1 MDLIVLLG
9 IALVFGA
16 IFLLVMGLAQPR
28 INPMDAR
35 IAAIHGENYGGN
47 YLMGSDDS
55 RPEPMKTRLL
65 GPMASQLGSSLQKL
79 LPINWVRGTE
89 KQLVMA
95 GEPTTVSGF
104 LMGSAIAEGVLILF
118 GFTIISSGGG
128 FGGTNTLILG
138 GLAVIGVIGPKIWLS
153 NRVRFRQK
161 QILKSLPDAFD
172 LVTTC
177 VEAGLGL
184 EAALAKV
191 AEKVEGPFSE
201 ELTVML
207 HEVSLGRLRREAM
220 KDLGDRVGL
229 ADLSAFINAVI
240 QAETMGT
247 SIAAVLRVQADQ
259 MRVKRRQ
266 RAEQQA
272 QAAPIKMMF
281 PLVLCIFPTM
291 FLVILGPAGIQIYEQ
306 FVNRAQ

>member
-1 MDLIVLLG
+1 VDLIVILG

-16 IFLLVMGLAQPR
+16 IFLLVMGLAQPQV
-28 INPMDAR
+28 NPMDAR
-35 IAAIHGENYGGN
+35 VAAIRGENYSVDYFTGG
-47 YLMGSDDS
+47 DS
-55 RPEPMKTRLL
+55 SAAPMKSRLL
-65 GPMASQLGSSLQKL
+65 GPMAAQLGGSLQRL
-79 LPINWVRGTE
+79 LPVNWVKGIER
-89 KQLVMA
+89 QLVMA
-95 GEPTTVSGF
+95 GEPTTVTGF
-104 LMGSAIAEGVLILF
+104 LVGVAVAETVLVLF
-118 GFTIISSGGG
+118 GLTIISSGGG
-128 FGGTNTLILG
+128 FGGTNTIILG
-138 GLAVIGVIGPKIWLS
+138 GLGVVGLIGPKIWLN

-184 EAALAKV
+184 EAALARV
-191 AEKVEGPFSE
+191 AEKVEGPFGE
-201 ELTVML
+201 ELAIML

-220 KDLGDRVGL
+220 KDLGERVGL
-229 ADLSAFINAVI
+229 PDLTTFINAVI
-240 QAETMGT
+240 QAESMGT

-281 PLVLCIFPTM
+281 PLVLCIFPCM

-306 FVNRAQ
+306 FVQRG

>member
-1 MDLIVLLG
+1 MDLIVILA
-9 IALVFGA
+9 IASIFGA
-16 IFLLVMGLAQPR
+16 IFLLVMGLAQPQT
-28 INPMDAR
+28 NPMDSR
-35 IAAIHGENYGGN
+35 VAAIRGENRGGLYLAGGN
-47 YLMGSDDS
+47 QAAT
-55 RPEPMKTRLL
+55 EPFKTRLL
-65 GPMASQLGSSLQKL
+65 GPMASQLGGSLQKL
-79 LPINWVRGTE
+79 LPTNWVKGIE
-89 KQLVMA
+89 KQLLMA

-104 LMGSAIAEGVLILF
+104 LMGTAVAEGVLVLF
-118 GFTIISSGGG
+118 GLTIISSGGG

-138 GLAVIGVIGPKIWLS
+138 GLGVIGAIGPKVWLS

-161 QILKSLPDAFD
+161 LILKSLPDAFD

-177 VEAGLGL
+177 LEAGLGL
-184 EAALAKV
+184 EAALARV
-191 AEKVEGPFSE
+191 AEKVEGPFGE

-207 HEVSLGRLRREAM
+207 QEVSLGRLRREAM
-220 KDLGDRVGL
+220 KDLSDRVGL

-240 QAETMGT
+240 QAESMGT

-306 FVNRAQ
+306 FVNRT

>member
-1 MDLIVLLG
+1 MDLIVILG

-16 IFLLVMGLAQPR
+16 IFLLVMGLAQPQV
-28 INPMDAR
+28 NPMDAR
-35 IAAIHGENYGGN
+35 VAAIRGENYSVDYFTGG
-47 YLMGSDDS
+47 DS
-55 RPEPMKTRLL
+55 SAAPMKSRLL
-65 GPMASQLGSSLQKL
+65 GPMAAQLGGSLQRL
-79 LPINWVRGTE
+79 LPVNWVKGIER
-89 KQLVMA
+89 QLVMA
-95 GEPTTVSGF
+95 GEPTTVTGF
-104 LMGSAIAEGVLILF
+104 LVGVAVAETVLVLF
-118 GFTIISSGGG
+118 GLTIISSGGG
-128 FGGTNTLILG
+128 FGGTNTIILG
-138 GLAVIGVIGPKIWLS
+138 GLGVVGLIGPKIWLN

-184 EAALAKV
+184 EAALARV
-191 AEKVEGPFSE
+191 AEKVEGPFGE
-201 ELTVML
+201 ELAIML

-220 KDLGDRVGL
+220 KDLGERVGL
-229 ADLSAFINAVI
+229 PDLTTFINAVI
-240 QAETMGT
+240 QAESMGT

-281 PLVLCIFPTM
+281 PLVLCIFPCM

-306 FVNRAQ
+306 FVQRG